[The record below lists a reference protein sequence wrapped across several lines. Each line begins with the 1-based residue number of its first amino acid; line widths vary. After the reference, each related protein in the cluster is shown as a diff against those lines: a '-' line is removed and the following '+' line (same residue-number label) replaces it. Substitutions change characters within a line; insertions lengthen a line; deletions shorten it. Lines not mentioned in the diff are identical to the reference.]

1 MALPA
6 QAGWKLD
13 DVIGS
18 DTISLSFEHRSRYEG
33 LSDPFR
39 VANRGKAYTDVFAM
53 RTLLHAKVK
62 LPEGFSVGAELMD
75 SRAFLSSDAVLN
87 TTTVNP
93 AELLQ
98 AYVRWDGDALGGKLR
113 ARLGRITMD
122 VGSRRFVAR
131 NRYRNTIN
139 GFTGIDLDW
148 HGKGADAGRN
158 LRVFFTLPVQRE
170 PNPQS
175 SANRRRRLRDDDV
188 VFDREDFDN
197 LFWGVFAA
205 RDFDALFGVDGV
217 RGELFLFGL
226 HESDS
231 GSRPTRNRQL
241 YTPGFRLVRKK
252 AKEVVDF
259 QIEATLQAGQS
270 RTSASSTSEK
280 DHLAGFVHGT
290 LGYTFDAPATP
301 RLAFQLDWASG
312 DSSPNDGNNERFDT
326 LFGARRFEFGPTG
339 IYGPF
344 ARANLI
350 TPGLRAEIK
359 PSDSVTAFAMAR
371 SFWLASKTDGWTT
384 SGVVDPRG
392 SSGDHIGT
400 QIEFR
405 VRWRI
410 VPETVL
416 LEAGYAHLF
425 TGEFIDTNSTSST
438 SNRQG
443 DSDYVYTQAKI
454 NF

>member
-1 MALPA
+1 M
-6 QAGWKLD
+6 
-13 DVIGS
+13 
-18 DTISLSFEHRSRYEG
+18 
-33 LSDPFR
+33 
-39 VANRGKAYTDVFAM
+39 
-53 RTLLHAKVK
+53 
-62 LPEGFSVGAELMD
+62 VGG
-75 SRAFLSSDAVLN
+75 DAVSGQDEA
-87 TTTVNP
+87 P
-93 AELLQ
+93 
-98 AYVRWDGDALGGKLR
+98 
-113 ARLGRITMD
+113 
-122 VGSRRFVAR
+122 
-131 NRYRNTIN
+131 
-139 GFTGIDLDW
+139 
-148 HGKGADAGRN
+148 GA
-158 LRVFFTLPVQRE
+158 VQ
-170 PNPQS
+170 
-175 SANRRRRLRDDDV
+175 V
-188 VFDREDFDN
+188 
-197 LFWGVFAA
+197 
-205 RDFDALFGVDGV
+205 
-217 RGELFLFGL
+217 
-226 HESDS
+226 
-231 GSRPTRNRQL
+231 
-241 YTPGFRLVRKK
+241 
-252 AKEVVDF
+252 
-259 QIEATLQAGQS
+259 GQS
-270 RTSASSTSEK
+270 RRNAVTTSEN
-280 DHLAGFVHGT
+280 DHFAGFVHGT

-301 RLAFQLDWASG
+301 RLAFQFDWASG

-350 TPGLRAEIK
+350 TPGIRAEIK

-410 VPETVL
+410 IPETVL